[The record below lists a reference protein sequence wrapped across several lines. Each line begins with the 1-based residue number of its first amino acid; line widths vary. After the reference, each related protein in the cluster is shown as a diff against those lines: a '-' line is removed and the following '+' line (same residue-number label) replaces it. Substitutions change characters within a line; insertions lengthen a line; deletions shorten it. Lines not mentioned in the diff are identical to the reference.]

1 MCLLSVRCINLV
13 VLLHETIALNAI
25 YNHCVF
31 RNGSTNIQKYFR
43 KTKIYRRVFI
53 MARSAEI
60 VNLESLRRLGTAKIT
75 EITEITK
82 ITEIT
87 EITETTETAETTKKL
102 GYQKKSLLS
111 LPSLSSPSSPCRLVL
126 TYVINFPTYSTFCK
140 KVLSL
145 RHRMTKY

>member
-60 VNLESLRRLGTAKIT
+60 VNLESLRRIGTAKIT
-75 EITEITK
+75 EITEITETTK
-82 ITEIT
+82 TA
-87 EITETTETAETTKKL
+87 ETTETAETTKKL